1 MLCIKF
7 VFILCIVKQCN
18 YRECLKTSFWPNKY
32 HLRKVHI
39 TDIIYSLSID
49 NYIFIGSNQLIRI
62 TLEFFIIE
70 KHISLIQ
77 RERLSTMRL
86 VNCSSE
92 NNTHSRRKTVTY
104 IYDMRPTI
112 HSQEYPIKFN
122 LKLPF
127 QLRKKEEEQR
137 RLKSV

>member
-1 MLCIKF
+1 MLKNVMYQICFYTLHCEAMQLQRMLENKF
-7 VFILCIVKQCN
+7 LAKQISFAKSTY
-18 YRECLKTSFWPNKY
+18 YRYN
-32 HLRKVHI
+32 
-39 TDIIYSLSID
+39 
-49 NYIFIGSNQLIRI
+49 IFLIHWQVVI
-62 TLEFFIIE
+62 NTLEFFIIE

-92 NNTHSRRKTVTY
+92 NNTHSSRKTVTY

>member
-1 MLCIKF
+1 M
-7 VFILCIVKQCN
+7 
-18 YRECLKTSFWPNKY
+18 
-32 HLRKVHI
+32 
-39 TDIIYSLSID
+39 
-49 NYIFIGSNQLIRI
+49 
-62 TLEFFIIE
+62 E

-86 VNCSSE
+86 MNCSSE
-92 NNTHSRRKTVTY
+92 NNTHSSRKTVTY

-127 QLRKKEEEQR
+127 QLRKKEEEQK
-137 RLKSV
+137 RLMGVNIDGYKKRNWGQCIFDNIV

>member
-1 MLCIKF
+1 M
-7 VFILCIVKQCN
+7 
-18 YRECLKTSFWPNKY
+18 
-32 HLRKVHI
+32 
-39 TDIIYSLSID
+39 YSLSIK
-49 NYIFIGSNQLIRI
+49 IHMFIGSVVINI
-62 TLEFFIIE
+62 LENSIIE

-92 NNTHSRRKTVTY
+92 NNTHSSRKTVTY